1 MIVQKKPRILE
12 TNYLYM
18 IVAILLISVST
29 TFNFKSIYAQIA
41 ATQYPVILLP
51 MILFIAFRKYNFK
64 DVLRLNKITFKQ
76 TVLSIL
82 IPIFAY
88 PVALFFNYIS
98 IIIISLFGELQPSP
112 FPVPQTAGMFLV
124 GLILFAITPG
134 ICEEIMFR
142 GVMLRAYER
151 LGIKRAI
158 VITGILFGLFH
169 FDVQNFLG
177 PAFLGILFAYMVY
190 KTNSIYSSMIAHAIN
205 NTIALTLLKLA
216 DSMQALQD
224 TQTVV
229 EVPGTK
235 ELLIAFIFLTM
246 IAVSSGLVVYF
257 LLKSLSRSSE
267 GLKYFE
273 ENKSEMLEVKKEKI
287 KFVHI
292 IPIIVVLLLFI
303 FSAVMYFRFI
313 MKA

>member
-1 MIVQKKPRILE
+1 MERRPKILE

-18 IVAILLISVST
+18 TVAILLISVST
-29 TFNFKSIYAQIA
+29 TFNFKSIYTQIV
-41 ATQYPVILLP
+41 ATQYPIILLP

-76 TVLSIL
+76 TMLSIL
-82 IPIFAY
+82 VPIFAY

-98 IIIISLFGELQPSP
+98 IIVISLFGEIQPSP
-112 FPVPQTAGMFLV
+112 FPIPQTTGMFLV

-134 ICEEIMFR
+134 VCEEIMFR
-142 GVMLRAYER
+142 GVILRAYER

-158 VITGILFGLFH
+158 VITGLLFGLFH

-190 KTNSIYSSMIAHAIN
+190 KTNSIYSSMIAHTIN
-205 NTIALTLLKLA
+205 NTIALTLLKIS
-216 DSMQALQD
+216 DSVQALQD
-224 TQTVV
+224 TQTVA

-257 LLKSLSRSSE
+257 LLKSLSKSSE
-267 GLKYFE
+267 ISKASE
-273 ENKSEMLEVKKEKI
+273 ENKSEILKVKKEKI
-287 KFVHI
+287 RFVHTV
-292 IPIIVVLLLFI
+292 PIMVVALLFI